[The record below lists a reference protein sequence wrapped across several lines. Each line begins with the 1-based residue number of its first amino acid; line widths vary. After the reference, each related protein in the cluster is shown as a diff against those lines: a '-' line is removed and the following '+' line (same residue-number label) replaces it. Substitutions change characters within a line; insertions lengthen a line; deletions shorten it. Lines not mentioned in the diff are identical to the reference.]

1 MLISTLLYVSIIWI
15 GNHQL
20 EDQDKDHL
28 DGRLTTIVITDS
40 LSKTKMAFW
49 KNCNVYTTWW
59 KTFWNGLS
67 CQSQMLFRLVRG
79 SLKCLNTHLQMT
91 ITVIALCFSTISMFM
106 KHLEYGVSCQSQMLM
121 VQISALLGAAQE
133 VWTLISDWQ
142 AKNFSTVSW
151 HLKPL
156 CW

>member
-40 LSKTKMAFW
+40 LSDLSKTKVAFW
-49 KNCNVYTTWW
+49 KNCNVYTTRW
-59 KTFWNGLS
+59 KTSWNGLS

-79 SLKCLNTHLQMT
+79 SLKCLDTLLQMT

-121 VQISALLGAAQE
+121 VQISALLGGEAQE
-133 VWTLISDWQ
+133 CLN
-142 AKNFSTVSW
+142 A
-151 HLKPL
+151 HLWLTGKKFL
-156 CW
+156 NGLLTS